1 MLITDTLT
9 ALCLILSVLLALF
22 GVAGFLGNWTS
33 VPDHDSLRFVQA
45 AAKTG
50 RYCAVAALA
59 LHTFGHALPTAP
71 APLWFTV
78 GALAA
83 TTYLT
88 RTSNRIVPTGAAA

>member
-22 GVAGFLGNWTS
+22 GVAGFAGNWTS
-33 VPDHDSLRFVQA
+33 TPDHDSLRFVQA

-50 RYCAVAALA
+50 RYCAYTALA
-59 LHTFGHALPTAP
+59 LHTLGHALPATP
-71 APLWFTV
+71 AALWFAA

-88 RTSNRIVPTGAAA
+88 RTSNRIVPAGATP